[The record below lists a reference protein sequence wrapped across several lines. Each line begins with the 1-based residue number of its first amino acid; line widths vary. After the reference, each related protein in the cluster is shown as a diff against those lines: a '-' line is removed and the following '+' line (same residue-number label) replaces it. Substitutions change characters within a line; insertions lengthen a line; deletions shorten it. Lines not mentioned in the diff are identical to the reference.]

1 MRLRDLRAVSG
12 RRGRVS
18 GRPRQDPVDRRHAGR
33 RACHPSPPGPG
44 RHRGRDA
51 VSAAQRRPRRRLP
64 RGQRSR
70 LVQVHEDDHPRRA
83 AALPGRGR
91 RRSSRRRPDRAAGAP
106 KRAADDRDRP
116 TGRRRMSIHPAWQ
129 ESADV
134 VVIGTGVGG
143 LAAALAAHRA
153 GRRVV
158 VLSKAGRKPGATAT
172 HYAQGGIAVVLPDTD
187 DSVDAHVSDTLT
199 AGAGLCDPDAV
210 TSIVDDGFRAVTEL
224 VSDGAQ
230 FDQATAGG
238 WALSREGG
246 HSRRRIVHAGGDATG
261 AEVQRALDHAATT
274 LDIRTKHAALRL
286 LHDAASGTDAVTGVL
301 VADRRSIGIIH
312 APSVILATGGLGQL
326 YGATTNPAG
335 STGDGIALALWAGVA
350 VSDIEF
356 IQFHPTMLYDG
367 PEGGRRPL
375 VTEAIRGEGAALVD
389 GPGNSVTAGV
399 HPMGDLAP
407 RDVVAG
413 AIDARLRAIGD
424 ECVYLDAR
432 GIEDFGRRFPTVAA
446 ACRAAGIDPVR
457 QPIPVAPGGPH
468 SCGGVVA
475 DVHGPPELPGLF
487 AAGEVGRTGMHG
499 ANRLASNSLLEG
511 LVVGNRAGRAAAQ
524 HAALLGR
531 VRATAGEP
539 AGCVALARGDLQR
552 AMTRD
557 ASVVRDADGLHR
569 LVGALSEAPL
579 SAVTTR
585 AGLEDAALTVAAR
598 AVATAALA
606 REESRGCHHRA
617 EYLDAA
623 AAPAR
628 SLVVRLGADYSA
640 QVEELAAVC

>member
-1 MRLRDLRAVSG
+1 
-12 RRGRVS
+12 
-18 GRPRQDPVDRRHAGR
+18 
-33 RACHPSPPGPG
+33 
-44 RHRGRDA
+44 
-51 VSAAQRRPRRRLP
+51 
-64 RGQRSR
+64 
-70 LVQVHEDDHPRRA
+70 
-83 AALPGRGR
+83 
-91 RRSSRRRPDRAAGAP
+91 
-106 KRAADDRDRP
+106 
-116 TGRRRMSIHPAWQ
+116 MSIHPAWQ

-143 LAAALAAHRA
+143 LAAGLAAHRA

-187 DSVDAHVSDTLT
+187 DSVDAHVTDTLA

-210 TSIVDDGFRAVTEL
+210 TSIVADGFRAVTEL
-224 VSDGAQ
+224 VGDGAQ
-230 FDQATAGG
+230 FDQAAAGG

-286 LHDAASGTDAVTGVL
+286 LHDTASGTDAVTGVL

-326 YGATTNPAG
+326 YGATTNPTG
-335 STGDGIALALWAGVA
+335 STGDGIALALWAGAA

-367 PEGGRRPL
+367 REGGRRPL

-389 GPGNSVTAGV
+389 SQGNSVTAGV

-432 GIEDFGRRFPTVAA
+432 GVEDFARRFPTVAA

-457 QPIPVAPGGPH
+457 QPIPVAPGAH
-468 SCGGVVA
+468 YSCGGVVT
-475 DVHGPPELPGLF
+475 DVHGRTELPGLF

-511 LVVGNRAGRAAAQ
+511 LVVGNRAGRAAAE

-531 VRATAGEP
+531 VRATAAEP
-539 AGCVALARGDLQR
+539 AGCAALARGDLQR

-569 LVGALSEAPL
+569 LIGTLSEAPL

-617 EYLDAA
+617 EYPAAA